1 MFLFTIVFDNES
13 ILTKSYE
20 GGYWTL
26 ADEIVPRT
34 CLTFLMYHGTK

>member
-1 MFLFTIVFDNES
+1 MFLCTIVFDNKS

-26 ADEIVPRT
+26 ADDIVPRT
-34 CLTFLMYHGTK
+34 CLTFFICHGTK